1 MLGQKLLDQG
11 VKVPLQGSCL
21 LTHLRLLM
29 VEGVAILE
37 DELDIG
43 KELGN
48 ILVVIEVR
56 RGELLFYC
64 RQIHGLSNHLVI
76 VGHRSTNRN
85 VEWYTQLVAEEV
97 KQDPFAYQELPSA
110 ESHGSLA
117 LGAR

>member
-56 RGELLFYC
+56 R
-64 RQIHGLSNHLVI
+64 
-76 VGHRSTNRN
+76 
-85 VEWYTQLVAEEV
+85 
-97 KQDPFAYQELPSA
+97 
-110 ESHGSLA
+110 
-117 LGAR
+117 